1 MSITTNTKART
12 QSETLAQLQGLI
24 LGLQKQ
30 LPGGSFTLVST
41 VFPTATLVTAL
52 QGTVTTLLAVTAAH
66 AALKV
71 TLAAW
76 DAEEAKMGPVV
87 LALRRILQ
95 SMYANAPDTLAV
107 YGMEPRK
114 VPAPRTAAQKAATA
128 AKAAATRIARGT
140 ASKKAK
146 SVITGNVTG
155 VTITPVT
162 APTAAPTVQPVTAQP
177 ATPAAAPPAAAQVV
191 TSAAPVSPPGHVGQ

>member
-1 MSITTNTKART
+1 LSITTTTKATT
-12 QSETLAQLQGLI
+12 QAETLAQLQGLI

-30 LPGGSFTLVST
+30 LPSGQFTLVST
-41 VFPTATLVTAL
+41 AYTTPALVTAL
-52 QGTVTTLLAVTAAH
+52 QGSITTLTAVATAH

-71 TLAAW
+71 ALAAW
-76 DAEEAKMGPVV
+76 DAEDAKMGPVI
-87 LALRRILQ
+87 LALRRTLQ
-95 SMYANAPDTLAV
+95 SMYANAPDTLLVFAL
-107 YGMEPRK
+107 EPRK
-114 VPAPRTAAQKAATA
+114 VPAARTAAQKAASA

-140 ASKKAK
+140 ASKKSK

-155 VTITPVT
+155 VTITPIT
-162 APTAAPTVQPVTAQP
+162 APTAAPPGQSVTAQP